1 MKKSG
6 FIGLCC
12 SFLVFCLMV
21 VVSGAQEKV
30 KDSPSVIFPD
40 PGYEFAAVFEGV
52 EVVHDFVVQNKGTA
66 TLDIQKVSGG

>member
-21 VVSGAQEKV
+21 MVSGAQDKA
-30 KDSPSVIFPD
+30 KDSSAVVFPD
-40 PGYEFAAVFEGV
+40 PGFEFAAVFEGV
-52 EVVHDFVVQNKGTA
+52 EVAHDFVVQNKGTA